1 MEEKVLKLISQ
12 LALIALIVWV
22 VASGVGKRDQASLKH
37 GGAPRRQFRKS
48 IVWNQSPVQAP
59 SGSSG
64 LLAFGVTA

>member
-22 VASGVGKRDQASLKH
+22 AASAVGKRDQASLKH
-37 GGAPRRQFRKS
+37 GRRPHRQDRKS

-64 LLAFGVTA
+64 LLSFGVTA